1 MSPPAEKARP
11 APVITSARSSDG
23 GSCDSCATE
32 ACTASPIS
40 TVMAFRLSGRSSV
53 NTLTPL
59 CSSSSTRTAV
69 LSFCTCGTARKQAV
83 CSGGRSLDERISM
96 AATPAV
102 APKRGTRSALARS
115 GRGGRRSP
123 PSWRNFWIAVP
134 ARLISYS
141 ISSSIRSRLYSG
153 ISFWIRYDS
162 AFFNCASHEPC
173 EPCTVCTTAQASPT
187 GRAARACH
195 PVHIYPLA

>member
-69 LSFCTCGTARKQAV
+69 LSLRTAVLSFCTCGTARRQAA
-83 CSGGRSLDERISM
+83 CSRGNSLDERISM
-96 AATPAV
+96 AATPVALKQRVARRALGETSEYGKDVYSRITFVAV
-102 APKRGTRSALARS
+102 FAHAFSPVSASRY
-115 GRGGRRSP
+115 GRRT
-123 PSWRNFWIAVP
+123 
-134 ARLISYS
+134 LT
-141 ISSSIRSRLYSG
+141 SSLSLLQLRPVLG
-153 ISFWIRYDS
+153 S
-162 AFFNCASHEPC
+162 AAGCLCSLWC
-173 EPCTVCTTAQASPT
+173 D
-187 GRAARACH
+187 H
-195 PVHIYPLA
+195 PDLVRQ

>member
-59 CSSSSTRTAV
+59 CRSSTRTAV
-69 LSFCTCGTARKQAV
+69 LSFCTCGTARRQAA
-83 CSGGRSLDERISM
+83 CSRGTSLDERISM
-96 AATPAV
+96 AATPV
-102 APKRGTRSALARS
+102 ALKQGNSLGVGSVWAGHCGGAALGALL
-115 GRGGRRSP
+115 
-123 PSWRNFWIAVP
+123 AK
-134 ARLISYS
+134 LL
-141 ISSSIRSRLYSG
+141 SS
-153 ISFWIRYDS
+153 
-162 AFFNCASHEPC
+162 
-173 EPCTVCTTAQASPT
+173 
-187 GRAARACH
+187 
-195 PVHIYPLA
+195 

>member
-69 LSFCTCGTARKQAV
+69 LSFCTCGTARKQAA
-83 CSGGRSLDERISM
+83 CSGGSSLDERISM
-96 AATPAV
+96 AATPV
-102 APKRGTRSALARS
+102 ALKQGNSLGVGSVWAGHWGGVALGALL
-115 GRGGRRSP
+115 
-123 PSWRNFWIAVP
+123 AK
-134 ARLISYS
+134 LL
-141 ISSSIRSRLYSG
+141 SS
-153 ISFWIRYDS
+153 
-162 AFFNCASHEPC
+162 
-173 EPCTVCTTAQASPT
+173 
-187 GRAARACH
+187 
-195 PVHIYPLA
+195 

>member
-69 LSFCTCGTARKQAV
+69 LSLRTAVLSFCTCGTARKQAA
-83 CSGGRSLDERISM
+83 CSGGSSLDERISM
-96 AATPAV
+96 AATPV
-102 APKRGTRSALARS
+102 ATKGELAAASRALLRNLSGEILTTFFGLILSLTSYSQRQTR
-115 GRGGRRSP
+115 GRRKD
-123 PSWRNFWIAVP
+123 IA
-134 ARLISYS
+134 S
-141 ISSSIRSRLYSG
+141 
-153 ISFWIRYDS
+153 
-162 AFFNCASHEPC
+162 C
-173 EPCTVCTTAQASPT
+173 ES
-187 GRAARACH
+187 
-195 PVHIYPLA
+195 VH